1 MRGHGTS
8 VMPITAGCRKDIER
22 LLKMYKEKETLR
34 YKSFIELF
42 NKTNFATIFMGRMS
56 PAELYEVS
64 YFFILTRLSVMS
76 YCSTRNCCHSK
87 FP

>member
-34 YKSFIELF
+34 YKPFIELF
-42 NKTNFATIFMGRMS
+42 DKMKFATIFTGRMS

-64 YFFILTRLSVMS
+64 YVFSLQDYMGYLYFIT
-76 YCSTRNCCHSK
+76 
-87 FP
+87 